1 MFDHF
6 PEMTITVSGG
16 SFEENQQM
24 CTAVR
29 SALRKNGFRNIDIDA
44 CSAWGNPA
52 ATDETIL
59 ACIHA
64 INPDLRDNHIL
75 IQGECQQDI
84 ETMAAL
90 IPTFSGA
97 AEVINFWE

>member
-97 AEVINFWE
+97 AEVINF